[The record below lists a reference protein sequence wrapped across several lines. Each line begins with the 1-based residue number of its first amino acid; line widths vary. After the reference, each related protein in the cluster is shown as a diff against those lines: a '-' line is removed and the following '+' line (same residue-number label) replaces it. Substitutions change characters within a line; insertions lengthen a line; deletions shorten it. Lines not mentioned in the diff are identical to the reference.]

1 MVALA
6 KPRGEIMPKSTF
18 VLGVDLARMGE
29 DSTVFVV
36 LEKPF
41 DDNDVY
47 VAFIKEVAHNLLNE
61 AADYIKFL
69 DTTFHFEKIYIDT
82 TGLGSGVF
90 DFLTA
95 DQSFNY
101 RCVDCMFGSNL
112 DGKPF
117 KEVMFS
123 NLKMLMEK
131 TAKGQSG
138 GLHLPN
144 HKKLLY
150 QLIDLRYEIANNGRV
165 KIHHSDRGHDDLAD
179 ALALACL
186 YFKPTEQTQGCWDVA

>member
-1 MVALA
+1 MV
-6 KPRGEIMPKSTF
+6 KPIGEITPKATF

-29 DSTVFVV
+29 DSSVFVV

-41 DDNDVY
+41 DEEDIF
-47 VAFIKEVAHNLLNE
+47 VAFIKEIKHNLLNE

-69 DTTFHFEKIYIDT
+69 DNTFHFEKIYIDT

-90 DFLTA
+90 DFLTV
-95 DQSFNY
+95 DDSFSY
-101 RCVDCMFGSNL
+101 RCVDCTFSSSLN
-112 DGKPF
+112 GKPF
-117 KEVMFS
+117 KEVIYS
-123 NLKMLMEK
+123 NLKMLLEK
-131 TAKGQSG
+131 NIKKQPG

-150 QLIDLRYEIANNGRV
+150 QLLDLRYEIANNGRI
-165 KIHHSDRGHDDLAD
+165 KIHHSERGHDDYAD

-186 YFKPTEQTQGCWDVA
+186 YFKPSEYVKGCWDVA